1 MTRTVTQ
8 CGSLFR
14 KRILCIWLFSFPIDH
29 QESETAL
36 SGRFFYVRFLCIFPI
51 ICRKTAEY
59 YSIPL
64 AFIHVYIH
72 FPLSCIPR
80 LPQHYI
86 LYINYSLN
94 YAFTNSCVISPFRT
108 VPALLHPIPAFFHPD
123 RKARQ
128 APLSVLRSRTIR
140 TPSVLRLAVLQPG
153 ARHPA
158 HQIFTICKS
167 NASRRRYI
175 YIIFMGQYIYLWDNM
190 LHSIKNRL
198 RIVSKPVVVFF
209 ITL

>member
-1 MTRTVTQ
+1 M
-8 CGSLFR
+8 
-14 KRILCIWLFSFPIDH
+14 IIDH
-29 QESETAL
+29 HEPETAL
-36 SGRFFYVRFLCIFPI
+36 SGRFFYVRFSCIFPI

-59 YSIPL
+59 YSIRL

-72 FPLSCIPR
+72 FPLSCMPR

-108 VPALLHPIPAFFHPD
+108 VPAPLRPMPAFFHPD
-123 RKARQ
+123 RAARQ
-128 APLSVLRSRTIR
+128 APLSVLRSRTTR
-140 TPSVLRLAVLQPG
+140 TPSVLRLAAPQPS
-153 ARHPA
+153 ARHQA
-158 HQIFTICKS
+158 HWIFTICKS

-190 LHSIKNRL
+190 PYSIKNRL

>member
-1 MTRTVTQ
+1 M
-8 CGSLFR
+8 
-14 KRILCIWLFSFPIDH
+14 
-29 QESETAL
+29 
-36 SGRFFYVRFLCIFPI
+36 
-51 ICRKTAEY
+51 
-59 YSIPL
+59 
-64 AFIHVYIH
+64 H

-108 VPALLHPIPAFFHPD
+108 VPAPLRPMPAFFHPD
-123 RKARQ
+123 RAARQ
-128 APLSVLRSRTIR
+128 TPISVLRSRTIR
-140 TPSVLRLAVLQPG
+140 TPSVLRLVALKPS

-158 HQIFTICKS
+158 HWIFTICKS
-167 NASRRRYI
+167 NTSRRRYI

-190 LHSIKNRL
+190 SYSIKNRL
-198 RIVSKPVVVFF
+198 RIVSKPVAVFF